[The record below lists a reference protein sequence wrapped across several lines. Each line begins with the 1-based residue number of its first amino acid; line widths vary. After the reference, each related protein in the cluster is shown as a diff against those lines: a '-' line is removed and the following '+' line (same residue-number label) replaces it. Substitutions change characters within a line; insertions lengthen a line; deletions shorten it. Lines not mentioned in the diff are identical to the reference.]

1 MNQTE
6 VTKTIIEFID
16 GQKCLS
22 LCCLKPNGLLYC
34 FSCYFAFNSEEMMLY
49 FKSSSD
55 TNHIEYL
62 KLNQQVAGTILPDK
76 LKNLVVQG
84 IQFEGKLILNDS
96 IKLHHSSKFY
106 HKKYPFALVIHGKV
120 WTIQIESI
128 KMTDSTKGF
137 GTKLH
142 WTKENSVPIY

>member
-16 GQKCLS
+16 SQKCLS
-22 LCCLKPNGLLYC
+22 LCCQKPNGLPYC
-34 FSCYFAFNSEEMMLY
+34 FSCFFAFNSNEMMLY

-62 KLNQQVAGTILPDK
+62 KLNQLLAGTILPDK
-76 LKNLVVQG
+76 LRNLVVQG
-84 IQFEGKLILNDS
+84 IQFEGKLILDDE
-96 IKLHHSSKFY
+96 IKLKKASRIY
-106 HKKYPFALVIHGKV
+106 HKKYPFALVIPGEV
-120 WTIQIESI
+120 WTIEIESI

-142 WTKENSVPIY
+142 WFKENSVSII